1 MRKDNAN
8 MVSLN
13 PEYGIEVTALAQLA
27 DSVKDDNPEL
37 YAILTVLIASLL
49 GKDEKTLLDHC
60 NRYLEEQV
68 YSDNIKQQIN
78 KMLKEYKGYQL
89 PDDNDNPQTG
99 LWEF

>member
-1 MRKDNAN
+1 

-13 PEYGIEVTALAQLA
+13 PEYGTEVIALGQVAE
-27 DSVKDDNPEL
+27 SVKDDNPEL
-37 YAILTVLIASLL
+37 YSILTVLIASLL
-49 GKDEKTLLDHC
+49 GKDEKTLLGHC

-68 YSDNIKQQIN
+68 YSDNIKQQIS

-99 LWEF
+99 MWEF

>member
-1 MRKDNAN
+1 

-13 PEYGIEVTALAQLA
+13 PEYGIEVTALGQIA

-37 YAILTVLIASLL
+37 CSILTVLIASLL

-60 NRYLEEQV
+60 NRYLEERA

-89 PDDNDNPQTG
+89 PDDNDNPQNG
-99 LWEF
+99 LWKF